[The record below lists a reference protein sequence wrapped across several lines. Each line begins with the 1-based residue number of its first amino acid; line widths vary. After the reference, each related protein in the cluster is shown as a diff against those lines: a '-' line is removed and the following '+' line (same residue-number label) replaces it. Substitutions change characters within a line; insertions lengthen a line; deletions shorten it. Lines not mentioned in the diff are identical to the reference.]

1 MGMSQLKR
9 VEVYRRDWA
18 LSATGNIKVE
28 VPSDQMPSGL
38 IHSFRVRLVGGTIAN
53 FGAAVANYQK
63 VLRTITYGASM
74 PKFNVMTA
82 VPGEYWDAVL
92 TSLMRKAPSRTTPV
106 AGGFALNT
114 YLPFSWMG
122 SDRFPSIRR
131 KDTAL
136 LNINNKALPFL
147 SLGLGPVTDLSA
159 AGTACTVTVIVEVEY
174 EPIVRAGFTNPDN
187 PLLSGD
193 QPLKMLEI
201 AVNQKSDLSANCI
214 HRFLTAG
221 DREVIGIVS
230 RELVIATGAIA
241 SNTFTLGTATPSKYV
256 FTRGDSDSYTSDVKV
271 ETLDSEM
278 NDELGI
284 AIQAGHHYWFAAARG
299 SLAHAVDLRGGQPFA
314 LSMDNVAQAGTNLLE
329 FMQIGT
335 IDLPQAIKDIHSAQL
350 TPAKP

>member
-9 VEVYRRDWA
+9 VEVYRKDHA

-38 IHSFRVRLVGGTIAN
+38 IHGYRVRLVGGTITA

-63 VLRTITYGASM
+63 IIRTITYGAAF
-74 PKFNVMTA
+74 PRFNVMTA

-92 TSLMRKAPSRTTPV
+92 TSMRAKAPARTTPT

-114 YLPFSWMG
+114 YLPYSYEG
-122 SDRFPSIRR
+122 TKAFPSTRR
-131 KDTAL
+131 KDTGL

-147 SLGLGPVTDLSA
+147 TLGLGPVTDLSA

-174 EPIVRAGFTNPDN
+174 EPAPRAGFTNPDN

-214 HRFLTAG
+214 HKFVTGG
-221 DREVIGIVS
+221 DRELIGVVA
-230 RELVIATGAIA
+230 RELVIASGAVA
-241 SNTFTLGTATPSKYV
+241 SNTFNVGQATPSKYV
-256 FTRGDSDSYTSDVKV
+256 FTRGDSDAYTADVKV
-271 ETLDSEM
+271 EALDAEM
-278 NDELGI
+278 GDELGI
-284 AIQAGHHYWFAAARG
+284 AVQAGHHFWFAAARG
-299 SLAHAVDLRGGQPFA
+299 SLAHAVDLRAGQTFA
-314 LSMDNVAQAGTNLLE
+314 LAMDNVAQAGTNLLE

-335 IDLPQAIKDIHSAQL
+335 VDLPPSIKEIHTKQL
-350 TPAKP
+350 QP